1 MPSKSKNLYKDN
13 GVILD
18 LLSLME
24 TDSNITQRNLARDL
38 NIALGLVNLYVK
50 KCIDKGLLKINLIPS
65 KRYQYYITKKGFIE
79 KARLT
84 KEYFKTSF
92 NLYREAK
99 EELVNLFLRME
110 KDKILRVVLS
120 DISEISDIAI
130 LTAVDSKVKIISI
143 MDNQQQER
151 YYRKV
156 PLINDL
162 EESKGYDVVLLT
174 SLYDTEIRYKE
185 LLKILKKKQLIV
197 PSFLKLKTKKGKK

>member
-1 MPSKSKNLYKDN
+1 MPLKSKNLYKDDS
-13 GVILD
+13 VILD

-24 TDSNITQRNLARDL
+24 TDNNITQRNLARDL

-50 KCIDKGLLKINLIPS
+50 KCIDKGLLKINQIPS

-84 KEYFKTSF
+84 QEYFKTSF

-99 EELVNLFLRME
+99 EELVYIFSRIE

-120 DISEISDIAI
+120 DISEIADIAI
-130 LTAVDSKVKIISI
+130 LTAVDSKVEIIAI
-143 MDNQQQER
+143 LDNRQQDK
-151 YYRKV
+151 YYRKI
-156 PLINDL
+156 PLINNL
-162 EESKGYDVVLLT
+162 EKCKNYDVVLLT
-174 SLYDTEIRYKE
+174 SLFNTEARFKQ
-185 LLKILKKKQLIV
+185 LLKILKEKQLIV

>member
-1 MPSKSKNLYKDN
+1 MPSKSKNLYKDDN
-13 GVILD
+13 VILD

-24 TDSNITQRNLARDL
+24 TDNNITQRNLARDL

-50 KCIDKGLLKINLIPS
+50 KCIDKGLLKINQIPS

-99 EELVNLFLRME
+99 EELVNLFVRME

-130 LTAVDSKVKIISI
+130 LTAVDSKVKIIAI
-143 MDNQQQER
+143 IDNQQQEK
-151 YYRKV
+151 YYRKI
-156 PLINDL
+156 PLIKNL
-162 EESKGYDVVLLT
+162 EESSSYDVVLLT
-174 SLYDTEIRYKE
+174 SLYNTEIRFKE